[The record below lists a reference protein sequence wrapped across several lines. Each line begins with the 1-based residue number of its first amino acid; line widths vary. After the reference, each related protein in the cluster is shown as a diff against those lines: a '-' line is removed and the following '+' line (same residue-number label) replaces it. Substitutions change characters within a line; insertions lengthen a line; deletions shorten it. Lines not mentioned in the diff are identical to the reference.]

1 VTRPAKAD
9 AFWQAYLAS
18 LPQADEA
25 ARRFYDIM
33 RIGNS
38 IEAADKGAALIM
50 QGVKTATSSLLRR
63 TKRSTSLS
71 QKLDHSAS
79 P

>member
-9 AFWQAYLAS
+9 AFWQAYLAL

-38 IEAADKGAALIM
+38 IEASDKGAALIM